1 MNNRKKII
9 FITGLPCIGK
19 STLLSDIYKKAGRE
33 YIKTDNLRNKIIFN
47 NTEILK
53 TIGKIIGKKLRKWPP
68 SLHEYPIIYTSPEIF
83 LQIQS
88 YLATK
93 CLSEIKN
100 IIIKNQEEL
109 LFIEISP
116 FMLFYTGIQEESI
129 FLTLRKNIHLNR
141 IQLKTNCNKQQADYF
156 FQFYTSIFRYIE
168 DYLFI
173 DKIID
178 MELIS
183 NDVISEKKNA
193 LTDNRTE

>member
-1 MNNRKKII
+1 MNNRKNII

-19 STLLSDIYKKAGRE
+19 STLLSDIYKKEGIE
-33 YIKTDNLRNKIIFN
+33 YIKTDNLRNTIILN

-53 TIGKIIGKKLRKWPP
+53 TIEKIIGKKLRKWPP
-68 SLHEYPIIYTSPEIF
+68 SLHEYPIMYTSPEIF

-93 CLSEIKN
+93 CLSEIQN
-100 IIIKNQEEL
+100 IIIKNQEKL

-116 FMLFYTGIQEESI
+116 FMLLYTGIQEESI

-141 IQLKTNCNKQQADYF
+141 IQLKTDCNKVQANYF
-156 FQFYTSIFRYIE
+156 FQFYTAILRYIE

-178 MELIS
+178 IELIS
-183 NDVISEKKNA
+183 NDVILGKMNA
-193 LTDNRTE
+193 LTDNRAE